1 MAKEHKDGPFFFS
14 PRLLFVNQINVQAV
28 LSIDFS
34 VQTRVIQRSLLYF
47 VCFST
52 VTLTPGLLRVV
63 SANR

>member
-1 MAKEHKDGPFFFS
+1 MAKEHKDGPFFS
-14 PRLLFVNQINVQAV
+14 PRLLVVNQINVQAV

-34 VQTRVIQRSLLYF
+34 VLYF